1 MNLTLQD
8 MIYAFER
15 TSLDEHL
22 YMILR
27 SEEELDV
34 CVEFNRSDQFRCW
47 SFYFRDASEESRQRC
62 SKNHAVEVA
71 RAFKLNDNA
80 FANEL
85 TRHLLTQ
92 AAFADQFV
100 REVQDL
106 LGVDAVRESIMGTQL
121 FMDALKEAVSSA
133 LESDSYENECPEVA
147 PDSETAESSLPPQSN
162 QTSKLRVVKG
172 P

>member
-1 MNLTLQD
+1 MNVTLQD
-8 MIYAFER
+8 MINAFER

-34 CVEFNRSDQFRCW
+34 CVEFNRNDQFRCW
-47 SFYFRDASEESRQRC
+47 SFYFRDASEESKQRC
-62 SKNHAVEVA
+62 SKTHAVEVA
-71 RAFKLNDNA
+71 RAFKLNDSA
-80 FANEL
+80 FTNEL
-85 TRHLLTQ
+85 ARHLLTQ

-100 REVQDL
+100 REVQEL

-133 LESDSYENECPEVA
+133 LESDAHEQDADDDLEEAQEPV
-147 PDSETAESSLPPQSN
+147 PPPSG
-162 QTSKLRVVKG
+162 QTFKLRVIKG
-172 P
+172 T